1 MAKDRLTIQAVEL
14 AEWGDTSCSP
24 LPPPSMGHLIPL
36 SLTPPPPRPLS
47 SDPHQHISQPL
58 QLPLHWPP
66 VPSPIQSPTASL
78 LLGELGSYSTN
89 LLCPLQRILQP
100 SPYLQCRAQTPKQ
113 TFVIWT
119 QFALLNL
126 TTELPFMHL

>member
-1 MAKDRLTIQAVEL
+1 MAKDRLTIQAMEL
-14 AEWGDTSCSP
+14 AEWGDQLQSTPSSLHGTSHPIVSP
-24 LPPPSMGHLIPL
+24 
-36 SLTPPPPRPLS
+36 PLS

-78 LLGELGSYSTN
+78 LLGELGLYSTN
-89 LLCPLQRILQP
+89 LLCPLQRVLQP